1 MRYSTEP
8 FVWLPHLNLIY
19 LFKSDQV
26 SLSLNKNKMKADSL
40 HCFQVL
46 FLRLKTGEKSMC
58 NSPMLWSGC
67 VDMLTLGCQR
77 ALRTP
82 GLHEFPSE
90 WTDLSWVVKAG
101 AYNYRVAAVPLL
113 KQGLLLHQ
121 TFPYQFFNYL
131 WLMSTLGTVSDTHII
146 LFPDVSSRN

>member
-1 MRYSTEP
+1 MRYSSWTICVFP
-8 FVWLPHLNLIY
+8 DHDLVC
-19 LFKSDQV
+19 LFTSNRM
-26 SLSLNKNKMKADSL
+26 SLSLNKNAMKVNSL
-40 HCFQVL
+40 HRFWVL
-46 FLRLKTGEKSMC
+46 FLWLKTGKKPTGSSC
-58 NSPMLWSGC
+58 RLLSGC
-67 VDMLTLGCQR
+67 VYTFTMGRQS

-90 WTDLSWVVKAG
+90 WTDLARVVKAG
-101 AYNYRVAAVPLL
+101 AYNYRVAAVPLH

-146 LFPDVSSRN
+146 LFPDVSRRN